1 MISHQSRWRWL
12 ACATI
17 AVVGCLGS
25 SRPSRFYTLAP
36 AAVRDAPALAD
47 TGGGP
52 PLAIGPVEI
61 PGYLDRQQIVTRTG
75 ENELVVSEF
84 DRWGGSL
91 EREIASAVV
100 ATAADRLAR
109 RRILVFPWRSIP
121 PTAATG
127 AYRASITI
135 SRFDGTLGRS
145 VVLRGRWQLVRE
157 RDGKEELV
165 GVKEAVIVEHVDGGS
180 YQALVAA
187 MQRALVRFSANLADG
202 VAAVA
207 TTAAAP

>member
-1 MISHQSRWRWL
+1 MGRRDTRRWRSL
-12 ACATI
+12 
-17 AVVGCLGS
+17 AVVSLAVAACVGT

-36 AAVRDAPALAD
+36 AEVRDVPALAD
-47 TGGGP
+47 STA
-52 PLAIGPVEI
+52 LVAVGPVEL

-91 EREIASAVV
+91 EREISSAVV
-100 ATAADRLAR
+100 ATAADRLAPR
-109 RRILVFPWRSIP
+109 GILVFPWRSIP
-121 PTAATG
+121 PTPATG

-157 RDGKEELV
+157 RNGKEELM
-165 GVKEAVIVEHVDGGS
+165 GVKEAAIVEHVEGGD

-187 MQRALVRFSANLADG
+187 MQRALVRFGVDLADG
-202 VAAVA
+202 VAAAA